1 MTAQRQLI
9 LEIIRS
15 SKRHLSAEDIFFE
28 AREELPGI
36 AMATVYNSLKYLC
49 DNGYIG
55 KYSRSGEADFYD
67 RTTMPHGHLICEG
80 CGKILDINTDE
91 IRESIEKT
99 AGMQINSYELS
110 ARYLCEC
117 CKTGK
122 LP

>member
-9 LEIIRS
+9 LDIIQS
-15 SKRHLSAEDIFFE
+15 SMRHLSAEEIFIE

-49 DNGYIG
+49 DKDYIR
-55 KYSRSGEADFYD
+55 KFSRSGGADFYD
-67 RTTMPHGHLICEG
+67 KTTMPHGHLICEG

-99 AGMQINSYELS
+99 VGAQINSYELS
-110 ARYLCEC
+110 ARYFCEC